1 MVLSISKVF
10 LLSKYD
16 LAEKHNALY
25 SGSELQGGLCF

>member
-1 MVLSISKVF
+1 MVLSLSEDF

-25 SGSELQGGLCF
+25 SDSELQAGLCF